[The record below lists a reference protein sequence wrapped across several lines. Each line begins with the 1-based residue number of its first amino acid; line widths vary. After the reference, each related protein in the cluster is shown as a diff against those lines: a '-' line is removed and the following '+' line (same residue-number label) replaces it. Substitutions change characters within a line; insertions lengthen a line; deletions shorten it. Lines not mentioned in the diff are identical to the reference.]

1 MTACRIPRRAPAH
14 ARVAGAALLVSSF
27 VAPVPLAAEP
37 PATAGPPA
45 APAAA
50 SAPVPATSADALAW
64 LAGAWV
70 ERRDGAVIDEQW
82 MVPRGGVMLGMSRS
96 NGPDGKVFYE
106 FMRIAPSA
114 AGLSYFA
121 LPLGREAAE
130 FPLVALAG
138 RRAVFENAA
147 HDFPQRITYWLEEGG
162 VLRARIE
169 GAVDGTLQSAEYRW
183 SRAGG

>member
-1 MTACRIPRRAPAH
+1 MTACRIPRRVPAR
-14 ARVAGAALLVSSF
+14 ARVAGVALLVSSF
-27 VAPVPLAAEP
+27 VAPVPVAAEP
-37 PATAGPPA
+37 PAPAGTPA

-50 SAPVPATSADALAW
+50 SAPAPSADALTW
-64 LAGAWV
+64 LAGAWT
-70 ERRDGAVIDEQW
+70 ERRDGAVIEEQW
-82 MVPRGGVMLGMSRS
+82 MAPRGGVMLGMSRS
-96 NGPDGKVFYE
+96 TGPDGKVFFE

-121 LPLGREAAE
+121 SPLGRPAVE

-138 RRAVFENAA
+138 RRAVFENDA
-147 HDFPQRITYWLEEGG
+147 HDFPQRIIYWLEEGG

-169 GAVDGTLQSAEYRW
+169 GTVDGTLQSAEYRW